1 MSRSGRSL
9 HFLCVCALSK
19 CAQTL
24 HLHQCSRDWKNFQAG
39 NPLVSSQRVRN
50 FTAPRRF
57 TPHFFERKKHQKLM
71 QGVTAFPE
79 KRFAFCS
86 IEKVG
91 CSMWDTLLPKI
102 ASHNQSA
109 LKNYDIKDG
118 VTSLEDLETVFNE
131 PNSVRAVFVRE
142 PLSRFVSA
150 FLDKCFGNEC
160 TDEHCYARPQDM
172 LGKPISFSRI
182 WRWMLRNEPASLNGH
197 WTLQSEHCQLRTR
210 IKEYNWIGLMTKETF
225 AHDSRCILE
234 RAGLE
239 GFDTTGDGSGTP
251 LFTPSPQGANK
262 AEEDVLKKLFTPEAA
277 RSLIAHL
284 HADYETFNFP
294 HEPSWVAEATGEW
307 FDYVPTPDSCRYPGP
322 EAAYDKAFWRHR
334 MPKDD
339 ENDDIVAMAARAGF
353 PVA

>member
-1 MSRSGRSL
+1 MCRPGRSL
-9 HFLCVCALSK
+9 YFLCVCALSK

-24 HLHQCSRDWKNFQAG
+24 HLHQCSSDWPDFTAS
-39 NPLVSSQRVRN
+39 NPLVSSQRVLH
-50 FTAPRRF
+50 FTAPSRF
-57 TPHFFERKKHQKLM
+57 THDFFDKTNKKEQDYI
-71 QGVTAFPE
+71 QGVTVLPE
-79 KRFAFCS
+79 EHFAFCS

-91 CSMWDTLLPKI
+91 SSIWDTLLAKVT
-102 ASHNQSA
+102 SHNRSA
-109 LKNYDIKDG
+109 GKDYHIKDG
-118 VTSLEDLETVFNE
+118 VTSLEALRTVFKD

-150 FLDKCFGNEC
+150 FLGKCYLEQCAN
-160 TDEHCYARPQDM
+160 EHCYARPNSK
-172 LGKPISFSRI
+172 LGKPISFSQG
-182 WRWMLRNEPASLNGH
+182 WRWMLTKDPTTLNGH

-210 IKEYNWIGLMTKETF
+210 IKEYNFIGLMTKETY

-239 GFDTTGDGSGTP
+239 EYDTTGDGSGKP
-251 LFTPSPQGANK
+251 LFTPSPPGANK

-294 HEPSWVAEATGEW
+294 SEPSWVAEATGEW
-307 FDYVPTPDSCRYPGP
+307 FDYVPPPDSCRNSD
-322 EAAYDKAFWRHR
+322 AAYDKAWGFHR
-334 MPKDD
+334 TPEEDD
-339 ENDDIVAMAARAGF
+339 DDIVAMAARAGF